1 MADNN
6 WNDPRPMSPHLQ
18 LWRFH
23 ATMVASITHRF
34 TGVILY
40 LGVLGLSAW
49 ILALVLGQ
57 EIFDCVSGLIDTLA
71 GQSLLFLFSVAAW
84 FHFANGIRHLLWDGP
99 GIGFTPK
106 VASLVSIF
114 NFMFAILASVALW
127 TVVRWIGG

>member
-6 WNDPRPMSPHLQ
+6 WNDPRPLSPHLQ

-40 LGVLGLSAW
+40 LGVLGIAAW
-49 ILALVLGQ
+49 VSSLILGEDL
-57 EIFDCVSGLIDTLA
+57 FSCVSGLISSTV
-71 GQSLLFLFSVAAW
+71 GQILLFLFTVAGW

-106 VASLVSIF
+106 IASIVSVF
-114 NFMFAILASVALW
+114 NFVFAIIAAVALW
-127 TVVRWIGG
+127 AIVRWIGG

>member
-40 LGVLGLSAW
+40 LGVLGLSVW

-114 NFMFAILASVALW
+114 NFVFAILASIVLW

>member
-1 MADNN
+1 MAEKNL
-6 WNDPRPMSPHLQ
+6 NDPRPLSPHLQ

-40 LGVLGLSAW
+40 IGVLGIAAWVSSLILSED
-49 ILALVLGQ
+49 L
-57 EIFDCVSGLIDTLA
+57 FSCVNGLISSTV
-71 GQSLLFLFSVAAW
+71 GQILLFLFTVAGW

-106 VASLVSIF
+106 IASIVSIF
-114 NFMFAILASVALW
+114 NFVFALLAAVALW
-127 TVVRWIGG
+127 AIVRWIGG

>member
-114 NFMFAILASVALW
+114 NFVFAILASIVLW

>member
-6 WNDPRPMSPHLQ
+6 WNDPRPLSPHLQ

-40 LGVLGLSAW
+40 LGVLGIAAW
-49 ILALVLGQ
+49 VSSLILGEDL
-57 EIFDCVSGLIDTLA
+57 FSCVSGLISSTV
-71 GQSLLFLFSVAAW
+71 GQILLFLFTVAGW

-106 VASLVSIF
+106 IASIVSIF
-114 NFMFAILASVALW
+114 NFVFAIIAAVALW
-127 TVVRWIGG
+127 AFVRWIGG